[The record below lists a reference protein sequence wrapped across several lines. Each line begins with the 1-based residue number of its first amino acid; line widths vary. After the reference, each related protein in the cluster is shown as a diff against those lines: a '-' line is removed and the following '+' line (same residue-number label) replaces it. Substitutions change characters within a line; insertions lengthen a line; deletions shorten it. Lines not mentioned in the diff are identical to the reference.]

1 MRLQY
6 LFIFCNIVQML
17 FFIYFKSFVQ
27 NCTIISANA
36 SIFGVYSLTEFF
48 TQLQEEDCKTFFL
61 KLKPTLYSTV
71 FRFVKKSLE
80 RVGEK
85 NSAKEF
91 LR

>member
-1 MRLQY
+1 
-6 LFIFCNIVQML
+6 
-17 FFIYFKSFVQ
+17 
-27 NCTIISANA
+27 
-36 SIFGVYSLTEFF
+36 LTEFF
-48 TQLQEEDCKTFFL
+48 TQLQEEDCKKFFL